1 MAFNTEHLP
10 IDKPPSLHVPLS
22 GEKPDDDDMGFNDPL
37 NILYINMKSEG
48 IPERFREQ
56 IAELEQMLLL
66 THQLS
71 TIHAGIQVKRRKEE
85 GELPLDESEDSQW
98 KRASYRANV
107 QDTYFQDGVYP
118 WYIILPDQYRTR
130 LTSF

>member
-1 MAFNTEHLP
+1 MADLP
-10 IDKPPSLHVPLS
+10 IDRPPSLHTPLF
-22 GEKPDDDDMGFNDPL
+22 GEKPDDDDMGFNDPS
-37 NILYINMKSEG
+37 NILYINMNG
-48 IPERFREQ
+48 GGLPERFRDR
-56 IAELEQMLLL
+56 IAEFEQMLQL

-71 TIHAGIQVKRRKEE
+71 TIHAGVQVKRRKEE

-107 QDTYFQDGVYP
+107 QDIYFKDGVYP
-118 WYIILPDQYRTR
+118 WYIILSGQYRRR